1 MPRRGAGSAAPSGPA
16 RRVGW
21 GHAKPLLSPDG
32 ADGLVAL
39 LGLSDRQTQLV
50 GLALDDLSECE
61 MGDRLGISHNTVRTY
76 MRRLY
81 AKLGVAGR
89 SQLLL
94 LVAANS
100 LRWRCRRCA
109 EGRGACPPC
118 R

>member
-1 MPRRGAGSAAPSGPA
+1 MPRGGAGSAAPSGPA

-21 GHAKPLLSPDG
+21 DHARSLLFPD
-32 ADGLVAL
+32 DVPGLAAF
-39 LGLSDRQTQLV
+39 LGLSDRQTLLV

-61 MGDRLGISHNTVRTY
+61 MGERLGISHNTVRTH

-94 LVAANS
+94 LVSANS
-100 LRWRCRRCA
+100 LQWRCGRCT